1 MKGFAVKIS
10 VVTPVFNEREALPHL
25 FRVLPEVLQ
34 QLAEEYEIVVVND
47 GSTDGTGEY
56 LRLCALED
64 ARIKVI
70 SFTRNF
76 GQQAA
81 MTAGLDCVDGDVVV
95 VMDCDLQDPPEML
108 AKMLAKLHEGFD
120 VVSCQRETRAGESL
134 FKRWSATAFYQLMQK
149 CIDPR
154 IPAEVGDFR
163 MYTRRAADALCGLRE
178 QHRFMRGIVAW
189 MGMKEA
195 ILTFHRPARV
205 AGETKYPVSKLIRLA
220 WTAIS
225 SSSAI
230 PLKVTSYV
238 GATML
243 CLGVFGMG
251 LGLVGALVGA
261 GITNTALWI
270 GFLML
275 LSGLQLCGMGLLG
288 DYIGRIFE
296 ESKQRPLYV
305 VGEVCNLECV
315 PAVDRAIWLDTGLPY
330 ASSSGV
336 RGEKFQREIPRIY
349 GPTVIPIPSRDAG

>member
-1 MKGFAVKIS
+1 MKLS
-10 VVTPVFNEREALPHL
+10 VITPVFNEREALPHL
-25 FRVLPEVLQ
+25 FRVLPKVLQ
-34 QLAEEYEIVVVND
+34 KLADEYEIVVVND
-47 GSTDGTGEY
+47 GSTDGTGDY
-56 LRLCALED
+56 LRHCAMED
-64 ARIKVI
+64 PRIKLV

-81 MTAGLDCVDGDVVV
+81 MTAGLDCADGDVLV

-134 FKRWSATAFYQLMQK
+134 FKRWSATAFYQLMQR

-205 AGETKYPVSKLIRLA
+205 AGETKYPLSKLIRLA

-238 GATML
+238 GASML
-243 CLGVFGMG
+243 CLGTLGLG
-251 LGLVGALVGA
+251 LGLVSALAGAAL
-261 GITNTALWI
+261 TSTALWI

-305 VGEVCNLECV
+305 VGEVCNLKVV
-315 PAVDRAIWLDTGLPY
+315 PAATRAIWLDSGLPY
-330 ASSSGV
+330 ASNSGV
-336 RGEKFQREIPRIY
+336 RRDEYQREIPRIY

>member
-1 MKGFAVKIS
+1 MKIS

-25 FRVLPEVLQ
+25 FRALPNVLQ
-34 QLAEEYEIVVVND
+34 HLAEDFEIVVVND
-47 GSTDGTGEY
+47 GSSDGTAEY
-56 LRLCALED
+56 LRLCALD
-64 ARIKVI
+64 DPRIKIV

-81 MTAGLDCVDGDVVV
+81 MTAGLDCADGDVVV

-108 AKMLAKLHEGFD
+108 ANMLAKLHEGFD
-120 VVSCQRETRAGESL
+120 VVSCQRQSRAGESR
-134 FKRWSATAFYQLMQK
+134 FKRWSATAFYQLMQR

-163 MYTRRAADALCGLRE
+163 MYTRRAADALRALRE

-195 ILTFHRPARV
+195 ILTFDRPPRV

-243 CLGVFGMG
+243 CLGAVGLG
-251 LGLVGALVGA
+251 LGLVGAIA
-261 GITNTALWI
+261 TAAFTSTALWA

-275 LSGLQLCGMGLLG
+275 LCGLQLCGMGLLG
-288 DYIGRIFE
+288 DYVGRIFE

-330 ASSSGV
+330 ASNSGM
-336 RGEKFQREIPRIY
+336 RREEFQREIPRIY

>member
-1 MKGFAVKIS
+1 MKLS
-10 VVTPVFNEREALPHL
+10 VITPVFNEREALPHL

-34 QLAEEYEIVVVND
+34 EIADEYEIVVVND
-47 GSTDGTGEY
+47 GSTDGTAEY

-64 ARIKVI
+64 ARIKVV

-81 MTAGLDCVDGDVVV
+81 MTAGLDCADGDVVV

-120 VVSCQRETRAGESL
+120 VVSGKRETRAGESF
-134 FKRWSATAFYQLMQK
+134 FKRWSATAFYQLMQRF
-149 CIDPR
+149 IDPR

-195 ILTFHRPARV
+195 IITFHRPARV

-238 GATML
+238 GASML
-243 CLGVFGMG
+243 CLGAIGLG
-251 LGLVGALVGA
+251 LGLVSALVGA
-261 GITNTALWI
+261 ALTSTALWM

-305 VGEVCNLECV
+305 VGEVCNLEIV
-315 PAVDRAIWLDTGLPY
+315 PAATRAIWLDSGSPY
-330 ASSSGV
+330 ASSNRV
-336 RGEKFQREIPRIY
+336 RRDEYPRETPRIY
-349 GPTVIPIPSRDAG
+349 GPTLIPIPSRDAG

>member
-1 MKGFAVKIS
+1 MKIS
-10 VVTPVFNEREALPHL
+10 VITPVFNEREALPHL

-34 QLAEEYEIVVVND
+34 EIADEYEIVVVND

-64 ARIKVI
+64 ARIKVV

-81 MTAGLDCVDGDVVV
+81 MTAGLDCADGDVVV
-95 VMDCDLQDPPEML
+95 VMDCDLQDPPELL

-120 VVSCQRETRAGESL
+120 VVSGKRETRAGESL
-134 FKRWSATAFYQLMQK
+134 FKRWSATAFYQLMQR

-195 ILTFHRPARV
+195 IITFHRPARV

-230 PLKVTSYV
+230 PLKATSYV
-238 GATML
+238 GASML
-243 CLGVFGMG
+243 CLGAIGLG
-251 LGLVGALVGA
+251 LGLVSALAGAAL
-261 GITNTALWI
+261 TSTALWM
-270 GFLML
+270 GFLMV

-305 VGEVCNLECV
+305 VGEVCNLEIV
-315 PAVDRAIWLDTGLPY
+315 PAATRAIWLDSGSPF
-330 ASSSGV
+330 ASSH
-336 RGEKFQREIPRIY
+336 RGRRDEYQQEIPRIY
-349 GPTVIPIPSRDAG
+349 GPTVIPIATRDAG